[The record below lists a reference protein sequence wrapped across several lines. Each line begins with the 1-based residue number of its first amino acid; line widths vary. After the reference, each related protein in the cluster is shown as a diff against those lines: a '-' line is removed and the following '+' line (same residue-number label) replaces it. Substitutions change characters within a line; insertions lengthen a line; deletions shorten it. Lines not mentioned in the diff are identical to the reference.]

1 MRLSAFAALATALLP
16 SLVSATYFTSPAAGA
31 TWDEAAGQVV
41 TWKFQP
47 GGAPRGDII
56 LQSTSSNPKAAQ
68 TKVVA
73 MDVDLTSESVTVPAG
88 LSASSATSWTLLM
101 VNSNNYG
108 TVYSQV
114 GPFTIASFAGS
125 AGSSSAAPPSTTAA
139 GGAVGNGSGQDDT
152 ATNPAVGTSTAAPS
166 SRTTRPSSS
175 SRAAT
180 TAAPV
185 SSSPSASRSPAS
197 SSSRPPSSSRS
208 PPPSSTTRSSSPAAP
223 PPSSATSA
231 APLVTATVISTASGV
246 EITSTLTGDSASL
259 ANATS
264 AGGPVSLVTVTASDS
279 SAARSTATFI
289 SAPASAA
296 TGGAGGSSGAGRRE
310 VGWAAALGAIA
321 VAVWAS

>member
-88 LSASSATSWTLLM
+88 LGASSATSWTLLM

-166 SRTTRPSSS
+166 SRTTP
-175 SRAAT
+175 
-180 TAAPV
+180 
-185 SSSPSASRSPAS
+185 
-197 SSSRPPSSSRS
+197 
-208 PPPSSTTRSSSPAAP
+208 
-223 PPSSATSA
+223 TSA